1 MNKHAYS
8 PEGVRIIGTD
18 DLIPGCALG
27 NVYLSSEGA
36 IAIDYE
42 GETKVHWDGQYTRR
56 SADGQPLFQ
65 CINRDVWPATRL
77 IWSFEDTDQLLPETE
92 EEIHEQAH
100 T

>member
-8 PEGVRIIGTD
+8 PEGLRIVGTV
-18 DLIPGCALG
+18 DLCPCCALG
-27 NVYLSSEGA
+27 DVQKDENGS
-36 IAIDYE
+36 IDIE
-42 GETKVHWDGQYTRR
+42 FSGESKMYWDGQYQ
-56 SADGQPLFQ
+56 DKDLNDEDLYQ
-65 CINRDVWPATRL
+65 CEKGEEWPESSL